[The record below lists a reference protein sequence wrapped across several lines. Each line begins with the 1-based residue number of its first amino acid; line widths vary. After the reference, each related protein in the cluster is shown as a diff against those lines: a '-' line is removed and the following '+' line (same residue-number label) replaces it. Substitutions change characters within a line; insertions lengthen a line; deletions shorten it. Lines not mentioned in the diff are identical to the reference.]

1 MAHEPCVE
9 RDLNM
14 SSLQTNHDDA
24 FVLPDGLRVSYA
36 RYGRAGGAPAFYF
49 HGLPGSRREAALL
62 HQACHAA
69 HVDLVAPE
77 RPGYG
82 LSQPMSQTMSLARHK
97 RWTEVIAA
105 LADHL
110 GFERF
115 YLIAIS
121 GGTPYALACAST
133 LPARVQATTICC
145 GLGDIAQSDLRAVM
159 GIISRAGF
167 FMAEQDPA
175 LLKLTYGNVA
185 TAAARLAP
193 GLAIDAMC
201 WLNRKVDRIALQS
214 PSIKAIF
221 TDNLREAFRQGA
233 GGGIADMQAAT
244 GGWAFELSQIARL
257 QLWHGDR
264 DSVVP
269 HRHSE
274 WLAKQV
280 PAARLRIIA
289 GEGHFSLPVHYAT
302 DIVQALVTEFP
313 L

>member
-1 MAHEPCVE
+1 
-9 RDLNM
+9 M
-14 SSLQTNHDDA
+14 SSLQTSHDCA
-24 FVLPDGLRVSYA
+24 FMLSDGLRVSYA
-36 RYGRAGGAPAFYF
+36 RYGKTGGAPAFYF

-69 HVDLVAPE
+69 NVDLVAPE

-82 LSQPMSQTMSLARHK
+82 MSDLSLSADPGERHR

-110 GFERF
+110 AFDRF
-115 YLIAIS
+115 YVIAIS
-121 GGTPYALACAST
+121 GGAPYALACAST
-133 LPARVQATTICC
+133 LPGRVRATSICC
-145 GLGDIAQSDLRAVM
+145 GLGDIRQPDLRAVM

-167 FMAEQDPA
+167 FMAEQEPA
-175 LLKLTYGNVA
+175 LLKLIYGNVA
-185 TAAARLAP
+185 IAAARIAP
-193 GLAIDAMC
+193 GLAVDVMC
-201 WLNRKVDRIALQS
+201 WLNRKVDRIALQ
-214 PSIKAIF
+214 PPLIKAIF

-244 GGWAFELSQIARL
+244 VGWSFELPRIAPL

-269 HRHSE
+269 HKHSE
-274 WLAKQV
+274 WLAQQV

-289 GEGHFSLPVHYAT
+289 GEGHFSLPVRYAT
-302 DIVQALVTEFP
+302 DIVQTLVSEFP